1 MAGAALAVGLVRLIW
16 SSLPDGVYTHMAHP
30 VAQLAVPV
38 AYARYAVAAH
48 AAETPAARALHGV
61 ALGVVALVAFS
72 RLGGW
77 PAFAALLCA
86 HAASRALA
94 CAMAGIGPRS
104 TLAAA
109 ATAAQPLRRAATTAG
124 WPLALA
130 ACALALGVLAAVG
143 PTAARYLFP
152 IEELSLAYSV
162 ASRFMGPAVL
172 QQEAARL
179 ALVTIH
185 CQVPLGY
192 VGIAYLRVAQARKNR
207 LLDVG
212 RGQLGADVFIRSV
225 AEFAAFT
232 AVPYASQR
240 TVIES
245 INSHGYQLFIA
256 RLEASF
262 RLESVLASGG
272 ALEASAK
279 SELTIEQSASS
290 LFSAVS
296 TGYNLVERK
305 LFSLPKLALAPGIIW
320 RHPSATATA
329 LPLLLLLDVAKASA
343 KAAITTRVED
353 LRRETQKLTS
363 VRSKVEAH
371 DAKHASLIRA
381 AAAGGFTR
389 RRWGELTAR
398 VQRLEQQ
405 QNALAALR
413 NWIGW
418 LYWQDAL
425 QPAIECGLA
434 LLLTRGHIELSDI
447 WVYSRVVE
455 DAIDTLLMRSRA
467 EAQLA
472 RLHTDADR
480 LTTLH
485 DALTAADARA
495 PLCTAPDGDGGGGA
509 LLSLEYSRGSARVTL
524 SNVALPA
531 AGTYAVE
538 GPNGVG
544 KSTLFSLLRA
554 CARRKAPPP
563 DIELHRVDVLR
574 LPGGVRD
581 GSSVVELSQKT
592 FCPLHAR
599 PIEWLAAV
607 EGGAAAEETEAALA
621 ARFLT
626 LASGLRLVPD
636 DKAAELRESLL
647 LEQDDFCGELSGGQ
661 RVKLALIRA
670 VLLRSTCPSLLLLDE
685 SLAPLDP
692 ASKLLVIRELQ
703 RFCAQSLVLLI
714 YHADEADAD
723 ASACELGRGSFV
735 TGRLVFDA
743 TGNVSVRGC

>member
-1 MAGAALAVGLVRLIW
+1 
-16 SSLPDGVYTHMAHP
+16 
-30 VAQLAVPV
+30 
-38 AYARYAVAAH
+38 
-48 AAETPAARALHGV
+48 
-61 ALGVVALVAFS
+61 
-72 RLGGW
+72 
-77 PAFAALLCA
+77 
-86 HAASRALA
+86 
-94 CAMAGIGPRS
+94 
-104 TLAAA
+104 
-109 ATAAQPLRRAATTAG
+109 
-124 WPLALA
+124 
-130 ACALALGVLAAVG
+130 
-143 PTAARYLFP
+143 
-152 IEELSLAYSV
+152 
-162 ASRFMGPAVL
+162 MGPAVL
-172 QQEAARL
+172 EQEAARL

-320 RHPSATATA
+320 RHPRHGDGAAA
-329 LPLLLLLDVAKASA
+329 APPPDVAKASA

-363 VRSKVEAH
+363 VRSKVEARRE
-371 DAKHASLIRA
+371 HASLIRA
-381 AAAGGFTR
+381 AAAGGHAAAVGR
-389 RRWGELTAR
+389 AGRAR
-398 VQRLEQQ
+398 AAARAAAKRARGAAQLDRL
-405 QNALAALR
+405 
-413 NWIGW
+413 

-472 RLHTDADR
+472 GCTPTPTASPRS
-480 LTTLH
+480 TTPSPPPTR
-485 DALTAADARA
+485 ARRSAPRPTATATAAR
-495 PLCTAPDGDGGGGA
+495 C
-509 LLSLEYSRGSARVTL
+509 SRS
-524 SNVALPA
+524 
-531 AGTYAVE
+531 
-538 GPNGVG
+538 
-544 KSTLFSLLRA
+544 STRE
-554 CARRKAPPP
+554 ARRA
-563 DIELHRVDVLR
+563 
-574 LPGGVRD
+574 
-581 GSSVVELSQKT
+581 
-592 FCPLHAR
+592 
-599 PIEWLAAV
+599 
-607 EGGAAAEETEAALA
+607 
-621 ARFLT
+621 
-626 LASGLRLVPD
+626 
-636 DKAAELRESLL
+636 
-647 LEQDDFCGELSGGQ
+647 
-661 RVKLALIRA
+661 
-670 VLLRSTCPSLLLLDE
+670 
-685 SLAPLDP
+685 
-692 ASKLLVIRELQ
+692 
-703 RFCAQSLVLLI
+703 
-714 YHADEADAD
+714 
-723 ASACELGRGSFV
+723 
-735 TGRLVFDA
+735 
-743 TGNVSVRGC
+743 